1 MKKTTLSALYSFPGF
16 RAQSRLKDD
25 PDDPGG
31 RIIILRRRQKKL
43 PVPVAVVSEAST
55 IASRIGS
62 ETLTPAAF
70 TSIWSLNIAA
80 CSAGGVKP

>member
-1 MKKTTLSALYSFPGF
+1 MKKTTLSALYSFSGF

-31 RIIILRRRQKKL
+31 RIIVLRRRQKKL

-62 ETLTPAAF
+62 ETLTPAVFA
-70 TSIWSLNIAA
+70 SIWSLNIAE

>member
-43 PVPVAVVSEAST
+43 PAPAVAASEAST
-55 IASRIGS
+55 IASPIGS
-62 ETLTPAAF
+62 GTSTPAAF
-70 TSIWSLNIAA
+70 ASISNSSIAG
-80 CSAGGVKP
+80 CSAGGATP

>member
-1 MKKTTLSALYSFPGF
+1 MKKTSLSALYSFPGF

-31 RIIILRRRQKKL
+31 RIIVLRRRQKKL
-43 PVPVAVVSEAST
+43 PVHVAVVSAASM

-62 ETLTPAAF
+62 ETLTPVAF